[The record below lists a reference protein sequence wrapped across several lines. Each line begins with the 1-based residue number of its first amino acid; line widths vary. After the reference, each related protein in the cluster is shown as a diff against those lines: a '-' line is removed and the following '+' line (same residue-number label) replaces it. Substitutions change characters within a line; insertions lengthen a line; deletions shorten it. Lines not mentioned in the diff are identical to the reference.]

1 MENGSSVEIH
11 YLERVDSTQ
20 RYLLDGLKRGEFSPP
35 ICVVAITQFEGKGSR
50 GNSWIGEEGNLFLS
64 LAISRSDLPSD
75 LKLESTS
82 IYFSF
87 LMKELLNSL
96 GSSVWLKWPNDF
108 YLEDKKIG
116 GTITNLIGNTVVC
129 GMGLNLRHAPELFG
143 ILDIDI
149 SSHDITEKYIKLF
162 KKLPE
167 WKQIFSK
174 FELEFERSR
183 SFFTHYQEE
192 KIALQNAVLL
202 EDGSLECDGQRIF
215 SLR

>member
-1 MENGSSVEIH
+1 MDIY
-11 YLERVDSTQ
+11 YLECVDSTQ
-20 RYLLDGLKRGEFSPP
+20 RYLLDALKNGEMSAPV
-35 ICVVAITQFEGKGSR
+35 CVVAKNQSQGKGSR

-64 LAISRSDLPSD
+64 LAISRAHLPTDLR
-75 LKLESTS
+75 LESTS

-108 YLEDKKIG
+108 YLEDKKTG
-116 GTITNLIGNTVVC
+116 GTITNLVGDTVICGIGI
-129 GMGLNLRHAPELFG
+129 NLKSAPELFG

-149 SSHDITEKYIKLF
+149 SSHNITEKYIQLF
-162 KKLPE
+162 KKLPT

-183 SFFTHYQEE
+183 IFFTHHEEE
-192 KIALQNAVLL
+192 KIALRHAVLL